1 MDVLPIILYVLGAV
15 LLVALIVLTIKL
27 IYTVERV
34 NVLLDGVERK
44 MKTVDKIFGAVDNM
58 ADAFAALSDKVVD
71 GIAGIINKVFGGRR
85 KKRNK
90 DLEME
95 ED

>member
-1 MDVLPIILYVLGAV
+1 MEVLPIILYVLGAV

-27 IYTVERV
+27 IYSVERI

-44 MKTVDKIFGAVDNM
+44 MKTVDKIFGAVDNV
-58 ADAFAALSDKVVD
+58 ADSFAALSDRVVD
-71 GIAGIINKVFGGRR
+71 GIAGLINKLFSGR
-85 KKRNK
+85 KKKKR
-90 DLEME
+90 EIEEE

>member
-1 MDVLPIILYVLGAV
+1 MEVLPIILYVLGAV

-27 IYTVERV
+27 IYSVERI

-44 MKTVDKIFGAVDNM
+44 MKTVDKIFGAVDNV
-58 ADAFAALSDKVVD
+58 ADSFAALSDRVVD
-71 GIAGIINKVFGGRR
+71 GIAGLINKVFSGR
-85 KKRNK
+85 KKKKR
-90 DLEME
+90 EIEEE

>member
-27 IYTVERV
+27 IYSVERI

-58 ADAFAALSDKVVD
+58 ADAFSALSDKVVD
-71 GIAGIINKVFGGRR
+71 GIAGIINKVFGRR
-85 KKRNK
+85 KKRNR
-90 DLEME
+90 DLEEE

>member
-1 MDVLPIILYVLGAV
+1 MEVLRIVLYVLGAV

-27 IYTVERV
+27 IYSVERI

-44 MKTVDKIFGAVDNM
+44 MKTVDKIFGAVDNV

-71 GIAGIINKVFGGRR
+71 GIAGIINKVFGRK
-85 KKRNK
+85 KKRNRGG
-90 DLEME
+90 
-95 ED
+95 

>member
-27 IYTVERV
+27 IYSVERIS
-34 NVLLDGVERK
+34 VLLDGVERK
-44 MKTVDKIFGAVDNM
+44 MKTVDKIFGAVDNV
-58 ADAFAALSDKVVD
+58 ADSFAALSDRVVD
-71 GIAGIINKVFGGRR
+71 GIAGLINKLFSGR
-85 KKRNK
+85 KKKHR
-90 DLEME
+90 EIEEE

>member
-1 MDVLPIILYVLGAV
+1 MEVLPIILYVLGAV

-27 IYTVERV
+27 IYSVERI

-71 GIAGIINKVFGGRR
+71 GIAGIINKVFGGRK
-85 KKRNK
+85 KKRRK

>member
-27 IYTVERV
+27 IYSVERI

-44 MKTVDKIFGAVDNM
+44 MKTVDIIFSAVDNV
-58 ADAFAALSDKVVD
+58 ADSFAALSDRVVD
-71 GIAGIINKVFGGRR
+71 GIAGLINKVFSGR
-85 KKRNK
+85 KKKKR
-90 DLEME
+90 EIEEE

>member
-27 IYTVERV
+27 IYSVERI

-44 MKTVDKIFGAVDNM
+44 MKTVDKIFSAVDNV
-58 ADAFAALSDKVVD
+58 ADSFAALSDRVVD
-71 GIAGIINKVFGGRR
+71 GIAGLINKVFSGR
-85 KKRNK
+85 KKKKR
-90 DLEME
+90 EIEEE

>member
-1 MDVLPIILYVLGAV
+1 MDVLTIILYVLGAA
-15 LLVALIVLTIKL
+15 LLIALIVLTIKL

-44 MKTVDKIFGAVDNM
+44 MKTLDKIFGAVDNM

-71 GIAGIINKVFGGRR
+71 GIAGIISKVFGRK

-90 DLEME
+90 NIEME

>member
-15 LLVALIVLTIKL
+15 LLVALIVLTIKV

-58 ADAFAALSDKVVD
+58 ADSFAALSDKVVD
-71 GIAGIINKVFGGRR
+71 GIASIINKVFGRR
-85 KKRNK
+85 KKRNR

>member
-58 ADAFAALSDKVVD
+58 ADAFAALSDKIVD

>member
-1 MDVLPIILYVLGAV
+1 MEVLRIVLYVLGAV

-27 IYTVERV
+27 IYSVERI

-44 MKTVDKIFGAVDNM
+44 MKTVDKIFGAVDNV

-71 GIAGIINKVFGGRR
+71 GIAGIINKVFGR
-85 KKRNK
+85 KKKRR
-90 DLEME
+90 EIE
-95 ED
+95 EDD

>member
-15 LLVALIVLTIKL
+15 LLVALIVLTIKV

>member
-1 MDVLPIILYVLGAV
+1 MEVLPIILYVLGAV

-27 IYTVERV
+27 IYSVERI

-44 MKTVDKIFGAVDNM
+44 MKTVDKIFGAVDNV
-58 ADAFAALSDKVVD
+58 ADSFAALSDRVVD
-71 GIAGIINKVFGGRR
+71 GIAGLINKIFGGR
-85 KKRNK
+85 KKKNR
-90 DLEME
+90 EIEE

>member
-1 MDVLPIILYVLGAV
+1 MEVLPIILYVLGAV

-44 MKTVDKIFGAVDNM
+44 MKTLDKIFGAVDNM

-71 GIAGIINKVFGGRR
+71 GIAGIISKVFGRK

-90 DLEME
+90 NIEME

>member
-27 IYTVERV
+27 IYSVERI

-44 MKTVDKIFGAVDNM
+44 MKTVDKIFGAVDNV
-58 ADAFAALSDKVVD
+58 ADSFAALSDRVVD
-71 GIAGIINKVFGGRR
+71 GIAGLINKVFSGR
-85 KKRNK
+85 KKKRR
-90 DLEME
+90 EIEE

>member
-1 MDVLPIILYVLGAV
+1 MEVLRIVLYVLGAV

-27 IYTVERV
+27 IYSVERI

-44 MKTVDKIFGAVDNM
+44 MKTVDKIFGAVDNV

-71 GIAGIINKVFGGRR
+71 GIAGIINKVFGR
-85 KKRNK
+85 KKKRR
-90 DLEME
+90 EIE
-95 ED
+95 EDDD

>member
-1 MDVLPIILYVLGAV
+1 MEVLPIILYVLGAV

-27 IYTVERV
+27 IYSVERI

-44 MKTVDKIFGAVDNM
+44 MKTVDKIFGAVDNV
-58 ADAFAALSDKVVD
+58 ADSFAALSDRIVD
-71 GIAGIINKVFGGRR
+71 GVAGIINKVFGRR
-85 KKRNK
+85 KKKR
-90 DLEME
+90 EEIE